1 MSFANNITFSNDDPS
16 FLTTIA
22 PITHISVRSLF
33 LSKPMLYNLV
43 LVLFIGNSHV
53 ISAGNM
59 ISLNVQPP
67 SILID
72 DMVDPVN

>member
-16 FLTTIA
+16 FFTTITSFIRILA
-22 PITHISVRSLF
+22 LSLT
-33 LSKPMLYNLV
+33 LSKPMLPNLV
-43 LVLFIGNSHV
+43 LVLFFGNSHV
-53 ISAGNM
+53 IFAGNM

-72 DMVDPVN
+72 DMVEPVD